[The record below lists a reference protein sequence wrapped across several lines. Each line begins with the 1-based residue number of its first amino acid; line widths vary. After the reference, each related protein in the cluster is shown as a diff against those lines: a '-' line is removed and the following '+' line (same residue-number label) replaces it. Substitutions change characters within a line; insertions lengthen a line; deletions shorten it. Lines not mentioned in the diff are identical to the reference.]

1 LRYELPVLRNERS
14 FLMLEPIT
22 LSALS
27 AAALTEGI
35 KFLYEQAGEVLK
47 RWRER
52 KDAAHGGTLQP
63 SSAEPVEVRLP
74 SVFAGQLSA
83 PQIHFEAVERLETQL
98 RGVRHDLSDYIEGI
112 ERVDMSNENLLRR
125 IDALRQLLE
134 AIYQQRL
141 TFQGEHRPA
150 SGPVVKGSI
159 NVGTVAG
166 YAVAVRAKDIKSG
179 EVIAEAESERVEP
192 GGQLTALDVETI
204 GGESS

>member
-1 LRYELPVLRNERS
+1 MRTSRLRKERS

-27 AAALTEGI
+27 AVALTEGI

-52 KDAAHGGTLQP
+52 KDAAHGSTLQLP
-63 SSAEPVEVRLP
+63 SAEPVEVRLP

-83 PQIHFEAVERLETQL
+83 PQIHFDAVERLETQL
-98 RGVRHDLSDYIEGI
+98 WEIRHDLSDYTEGI
-112 ERVDMSNENLLRR
+112 ERVDMSNEHLLRG

-150 SGPVVKGSI
+150 SGPVVKGHI
-159 NVGTVAG
+159 DVDEVAG
-166 YAVAVRAKDIKSG
+166 YAAAVRARIIVSG
-179 EVIAEAESERVEP
+179 EVTAEAKSKRVET
-192 GGQLTALDVETI
+192 GGQLTTIDVDTI
-204 GGESS
+204 GGEPS